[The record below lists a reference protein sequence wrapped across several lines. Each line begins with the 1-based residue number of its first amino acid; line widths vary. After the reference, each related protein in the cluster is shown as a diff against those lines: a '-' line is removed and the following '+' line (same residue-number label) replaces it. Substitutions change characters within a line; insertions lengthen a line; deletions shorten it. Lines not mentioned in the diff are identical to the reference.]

1 MEWWVSMPKVELH
14 AHLNGSI
21 RDSTLLELTKALG
34 DASILPYV
42 SDNLERANGQIF
54 NVENPDNEV
63 SVKEL
68 VELMIQVAT
77 IAWLKADSVC
87 GSHSVAILLVLVLP
101 YLFRLNQCLRQY
113 KDTGEKT
120 CLLNVLELNFGI
132 LLELKSLLII
142 LIGRLGGGGSDY
154 KPFVQHV
161 GIPSIDIAF
170 GGEFL
175 VPKREASVRIS
186 LCQNFLYIK
195 NDVVSSNLTP

>member
-1 MEWWVSMPKVELH
+1 MPKVELH

-21 RDSTLLELTKALG
+21 RDSTLLELTKAL
-34 DASILPYV
+34 DNVYV
-42 SDNLERANGQIF
+42 NLSQDNLERANGQIF

-120 CLLNVLELNFGI
+120 CLLNDW
-132 LLELKSLLII
+132 K
-142 LIGRLGGGGSDY
+142 
-154 KPFVQHV
+154 
-161 GIPSIDIAF
+161 
-170 GGEFL
+170 
-175 VPKREASVRIS
+175 IS
-186 LCQNFLYIK
+186 LWR
-195 NDVVSSNLTP
+195 

>member
-21 RDSTLLELTKALG
+21 RDSTLLELTKAL
-34 DASILPYV
+34 DNVYV
-42 SDNLERANGQIF
+42 NLSQDNLERANGQIF
-54 NVENPDNEV
+54 NVGNPDNEV

-77 IAWLKADSVC
+77 IAWLEADSVC
-87 GSHSVAILLVLVLP
+87 GSHSVAIPLVLVLP

-120 CLLNVLELNFGI
+120 CLLN
-132 LLELKSLLII
+132 
-142 LIGRLGGGGSDY
+142 GGGGSDY

-170 GGEFL
+170 GGGDSKARYRREEDGSVTHSGAV
-175 VPKREASVRIS
+175 VPRFVRYQSHFASFCNIG
-186 LCQNFLYIK
+186 K
-195 NDVVSSNLTP
+195 NDWL

>member
-21 RDSTLLELTKALG
+21 RDSTLLELTKAL
-34 DASILPYV
+34 DNVYV
-42 SDNLERANGQIF
+42 NLSQDNLERANGQIF
-54 NVENPDNEV
+54 NVGNPDNEV

-77 IAWLKADSVC
+77 IAWLEADSVC
-87 GSHSVAILLVLVLP
+87 GSHSVAIPLVLVLP

-120 CLLNVLELNFGI
+120 CLLN
-132 LLELKSLLII
+132 
-142 LIGRLGGGGSDY
+142 GGGGSDY

-175 VPKREASVRIS
+175 VPKKEASVRIS

-195 NDVVSSNLTP
+195 NVVVSSNLTP